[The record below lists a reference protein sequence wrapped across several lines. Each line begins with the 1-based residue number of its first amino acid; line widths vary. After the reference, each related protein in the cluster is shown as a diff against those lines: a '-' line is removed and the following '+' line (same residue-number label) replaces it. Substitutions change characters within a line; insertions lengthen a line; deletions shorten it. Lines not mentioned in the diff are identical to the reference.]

1 MDGSLKALIAA
12 ACVVIVSGGGYFAVG
27 EWEAHQRQGALQLQR
42 AEREANTRLTLTFC
56 NQLAAITIPEK
67 PGEPVRTAGHA
78 EDLKKCRDLGRL
90 GSFELHQLELSGL
103 L

>member
-1 MDGSLKALIAA
+1 MDGTLKALIAA
-12 ACVVIVSGGGYFAVG
+12 ACVVIVFGGGYFAVG
-27 EWEAHQRQGALQLQR
+27 EWEAHQRQEALQAQR
-42 AEREANTRLTLTFC
+42 AERETNTRLTQVLC
-56 NQLAAITIPEK
+56 NQMAAITIPEK
-67 PGEPVRTAGHA
+67 PGETVRTTVHA